1 MITERMQRKG
11 RHKELDDGDIK
22 AIYNACRL
30 KSKGLVLFLWLTGC
44 RISEALEMHKVDV
57 SYNHPYYIFKVPTKK
72 HGVILE
78 QRPIYVR
85 EDHPF
90 MERLKIYLDVK
101 EGEESL
107 WNMHRIT
114 AWRHITEAGQ
124 LAGVGKVW
132 LHFIRHSRLT
142 DYANKG
148 GTANE
153 LKKFAGWTHIYMAD
167 VYCREHDAA
176 TKNLADKDMKK
187 VT

>member
-1 MITERMQRKG
+1 
-11 RHKELDDGDIK
+11 
-22 AIYNACRL
+22 
-30 KSKGLVLFLWLTGC
+30 
-44 RISEALEMHKVDV
+44 
-57 SYNHPYYIFKVPTKK
+57 
-72 HGVILE
+72 
-78 QRPIYVR
+78 
-85 EDHPF
+85 
-90 MERLKIYLDVK
+90 
-101 EGEESL
+101 
-107 WNMHRIT
+107 MHRIT